1 MAETTLAGLAHH
13 GEALHARVEQAVQQ
27 QLAGLSEGFE
37 RSRVATEASW
47 AKVVSEQTQ
56 AQQALVSDLRQ
67 HLQAFSNGQGAHA
80 EALSRVSA
88 SACRPMPAAM
98 PRHGAPPP
106 NSSRH

>member
-1 MAETTLAGLAHH
+1 
-13 GEALHARVEQAVQQ
+13 VQQ
-27 QLAGLSEGFE
+27 QLAGLSDGFE

-67 HLQAFSNGQGAHA
+67 HLQAFSDGQARTPKRW
-80 EALSRVSA
+80 SRVSA

-98 PRHGAPPP
+98 PRPGAPPP